1 MPVAIRP
8 LIQGLCAASFA
19 LVGIC
24 AAHEVAHD
32 AGERD
37 TDQGP
42 HFEGAKSDGK
52 VYITGG
58 AKTPY
63 LWESDWL
70 KLPDQR
76 QWLGSTH
83 GCIVTD
89 AQDNVFLSADT
100 GDAIQV
106 FDKHGNFVR
115 SFGADWGA
123 GVHGLSIVTETENV
137 ITESEGMTENAEVL
151 VESLFI
157 AQTSKQRVFK
167 TTLSGEVL
175 LELEFP
181 AASSKYENRSSY
193 KPTSVAVAPDGRLYV
208 ADGYGLSWVHI
219 FSADGIYL
227 SSFGGPGEGPEHLR
241 TPHGLWLDTH
251 GDTPTLLVSDRENHR
266 IARFSLDG
274 KYLGGT
280 DPESGLL
287 RRPCHLQFAGDV
299 AVVADLAGRV
309 TLLDEK
315 LELITHLGDNPD
327 KSQHANFGVTPDKW
341 RDGAF
346 LAPHCAR
353 IDSVGNLLVM
363 DWNIAGRITRLVPLS
378 RIADK

>member
-1 MPVAIRP
+1 MSVSIKP
-8 LIQGLCAASFA
+8 LIQGLCLASFTLA
-19 LVGIC
+19 GIC

-32 AGERD
+32 SAEGH
-37 TDQGP
+37 TDDGP
-42 HFEGAKSDGK
+42 HFERAKSDGK
-52 VYITGG
+52 VIITGG

-70 KLPDQR
+70 KLPEQR
-76 QWLGSTH
+76 EWLGSTH

-89 AQDNVFLSADT
+89 AKDNVFLSADS

-123 GVHGLSIVTETENV
+123 GVHGLSIVTEAKEV
-137 ITESEGMTENAEVL
+137 ITESEGMTENVGVL
-151 VESLFI
+151 VEALFV
-157 AQTSKQRVFK
+157 AHTAKQRVFK
-167 TTLSGEVL
+167 TTLTGEVL

-181 AASSKYENRSSY
+181 TASGKYENRASY
-193 KPTSVAVAPDGRLYV
+193 KPTSVAVAPDGRLFV
-208 ADGYGLSWVHI
+208 ADGYGLSWIHI
-219 FSADGIYL
+219 YSADGIYL
-227 SSFGGPGEGPEHLR
+227 SSFGGPGEGPENLR

-251 GDTPTLLVSDRENHR
+251 GETPTLLVSDRENHR

-274 KYLGGT
+274 KFLGGT

-309 TLLDEK
+309 TLLNEK

-327 KSQHANFGVTPDKW
+327 ATQHANFGVTPDKW

-353 IDSVGNLLVM
+353 IDSAGNLLVM
-363 DWNIAGRITRLVPLS
+363 DWNVAGRITRLVPLF
-378 RIADK
+378 RIEGE

>member
-1 MPVAIRP
+1 MPAAIKP

-19 LVGIC
+19 LAGIC
-24 AAHEVAHD
+24 AAHD
-32 AGERD
+32 AAKEH

-42 HFEGAKSDGK
+42 QFERVKSDGK
-52 VYITGG
+52 VYITGN

-76 QWLGSTH
+76 EWLGSTH

-100 GDAIQV
+100 GDAVQV

-123 GVHGLSIVTETENV
+123 GVHGLSIVTETEEV
-137 ITESEGMTENAEVL
+137 ITESEGMTVEV
-151 VESLFI
+151 VTQSLFI

-167 TTLSGEVL
+167 TTLGGEIL

-181 AASSKYENRSSY
+181 AASGKYENRDNY

-208 ADGYGLSWVHI
+208 ADGYGLSWIHI
-219 FSADGIYL
+219 YSADGIYL
-227 SSFGGPGEGPEHLR
+227 SSFGGPGEGPENLR

-251 GDTPTLLVSDRENHR
+251 GDAPTLLVSDRENHR
-266 IARFSLDG
+266 IARFSMDG
-274 KYLGGT
+274 KFLGGT

-309 TLLDEK
+309 TLLNDK

-327 KSQHANFGVTPDKW
+327 TSQHANFGVAPDSW

-353 IDSVGNLLVM
+353 IDSAGNILVM
-363 DWNIAGRITRLVPLS
+363 DWNIAGRVTRLVPLS
-378 RIADK
+378 RIADQ

>member
-1 MPVAIRP
+1 MFVA
-8 LIQGLCAASFA
+8 LKSVLQGLFVAPFVV
-19 LVGIC
+19 VGIC
-24 AAHEVAHD
+24 AAHEVGHESGPVHTD
-32 AGERD
+32 DGPNFER
-37 TDQGP
+37 
-42 HFEGAKSDGK
+42 AKSDGK

-70 KLPDQR
+70 KLPGQR
-76 QWLGSTH
+76 KWLGSTH

-89 AQDNVFLSADT
+89 AMDNVYLSADT

-106 FDKHGNFVR
+106 FDKDGNFVR
-115 SFGADWGA
+115 SFGGDWGA
-123 GVHGLSIVTETENV
+123 GVHGLSIVTEPVEGLTEK
-137 ITESEGMTENAEVL
+137 TEEP
-151 VESLFI
+151 VESLYI
-157 AQTSKQRVFK
+157 AHTAQQRVFK
-167 TTLSGEVL
+167 TTLMGEL
-175 LELEFP
+175 IMELEFP
-181 AASSKYENRSSY
+181 AASGKYENRSSY
-193 KPTSVAVAPDGRLYV
+193 KPTSVAAAPDGRLFV
-208 ADGYGLSWVHI
+208 ADGYGLSWIHI
-219 FSADGIYL
+219 YSADGIYL
-227 SSFGGPGEGPEHLR
+227 SSFGGPGEGPENLR

-251 GDTPTLLVSDRENHR
+251 GDAPTLLVSDRENHR

-274 KYLGGT
+274 KFLNGT

-309 TLLDEK
+309 TLLNEK

-353 IDSVGNLLVM
+353 IDSAGNLLVM
-363 DWNIAGRITRLVPLS
+363 DWNIAGRVTRLVPLS
-378 RIADK
+378 RIADE